1 MILERIERYGTMKI
15 GIIGGTGDIGEGLA
29 RRLSHRHEIIL
40 GSRDEEKACYASECT
55 IEALKTRGLQSR
67 CCGATNQETIDQAD
81 IVVLS
86 IPFRHVESTIR
97 DLGGFEGKIVISPVN
112 PMQKSDHF
120 YYDPPQEGSAALFIK
135 KRLPE
140 NVRLVTA
147 FNNIAANKWKQL
159 DEVLDYS
166 VPVCG
171 DDQEAKQVVMKLVE
185 EVSSLRAL
193 DAGPLS
199 MASVVESI
207 TPLLLNIARLNGM
220 KDVGIQFR

>member
-1 MILERIERYGTMKI
+1 MKI

-55 IEALKTRGLQSR
+55 IEALKCRGLQSR
-67 CCGATNQETIDQAD
+67 CCGATNQEAVDQAD

-86 IPFRHVESTIR
+86 IPFRHVESTLR
-97 DLGGFEGKIVISPVN
+97 DLSGFQEKIVVSPVN
-112 PMQKSDHF
+112 PMGKSDHF
-120 YYDPPQEGSAALFIK
+120 YYDPPPEGSAAMFIR

-140 NVRLVTA
+140 SARLVTA
-147 FNNIAANKWKQL
+147 FNNIAANRWKQL

-166 VPVCG
+166 VAVCS
-171 DDQEAKQVVMKLVE
+171 DDPEAKRVVMQLVG
-185 EVSSLRAL
+185 EVSGLRAF

-199 MASVVESI
+199 MAAIVESI
-207 TPLLLNIARLNGM
+207 TPLLLNIARFNEM